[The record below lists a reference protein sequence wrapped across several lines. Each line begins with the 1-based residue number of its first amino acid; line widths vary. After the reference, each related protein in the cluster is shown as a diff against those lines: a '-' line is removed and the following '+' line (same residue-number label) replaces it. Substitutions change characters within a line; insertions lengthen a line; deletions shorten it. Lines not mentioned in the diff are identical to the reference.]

1 VEGRGARAGERLNA
15 AQSLLQYGYL
25 LLFAFVLAEQAG
37 LPVPAVPILLGVGA
51 LTGSGRMSMTLAF
64 AAALAA
70 SLPPDVV
77 WYELG
82 RRRGG
87 RVLAILC
94 RISLEPDSCVR
105 NTENLFLRR
114 GRGALLVAKFFPGLS
129 TVAPPLAGMVG
140 IARWQFL
147 VLDIAAAILWAG
159 TWMTLG
165 YIFSDALELVASWAG
180 RLGNSLGLVVGVA
193 LAGYVAYKFIQRRRF
208 LRSLRVARITPEE
221 LRRRLDVGDE
231 PLAIIDTRSALDVNA
246 EPYAIPG
253 ALWIPAEDISR
264 RQAELPRGRELVLY
278 CS

>member
-1 VEGRGARAGERLNA
+1 MSNVET
-15 AQSLLQYGYL
+15 LLQYGYL
-25 LLFAFVLAEQAG
+25 PLFAFVLAEQSG
-37 LPVPAVPILLGVGA
+37 LPVPAVPVLLGVGA
-51 LTGSGRMSMTLAF
+51 LTGTGRMSMTLAF

-87 RVLAILC
+87 RVLAVLC
-94 RISLEPDSCVR
+94 KISLEPDSCVR

-114 GRGALLVAKFFPGLS
+114 GRGALLIAKFFPGLS
-129 TVAPPLAGMVG
+129 TVAPPLAGIVG

-159 TWMTLG
+159 TWMALG
-165 YIFSDALELVASWAG
+165 YVFSDALEIVASWAG
-180 RLGNSLGLVVGVA
+180 RLGNSLGVVIGVA
-193 LAGYVAYKFIQRRRF
+193 LGAYVAYKFVQRRRF
-208 LRSLRVARITPEE
+208 LRSLRIARITPEE
-221 LRRRLDVGDE
+221 LKRRLDLGDE
-231 PLAIIDTRSALDVNA
+231 TLAIVDTRSALDVHA
-246 EPYAIPG
+246 EPHAVPG

-264 RQAELPRGRELVLY
+264 RQAELPRGCELVLY

>member
-1 VEGRGARAGERLNA
+1 MSAVET
-15 AQSLLQYGYL
+15 LLQYGYL
-25 LLFAFVLAEQAG
+25 LLFAFVLAEQSG
-37 LPVPAVPILLGVGA
+37 LPVPAVPVLLGVGA
-51 LTGSGRMSMTLAF
+51 LTGAGRMSMTLAF

-82 RRRGG
+82 RRRGA

-105 NTENLFLRR
+105 NTENLFMRR
-114 GRGALLVAKFFPGLS
+114 GRGALLIAKFFPGLS

-165 YIFSDALELVASWAG
+165 YIFSDALDIVASWAG
-180 RLGNSLGLVVGVA
+180 RLGNSLGVVIGVA
-193 LAGYVAYKFIQRRRF
+193 LGGYVAYKFIQRRRF

-221 LRRRLDVGDE
+221 LKRRLDGGDE
-231 PLAIIDTRSALDVNA
+231 MLAIIDTRSVLEVNA
-246 EPYAIPG
+246 EPHAVPG
-253 ALWIPAEDISR
+253 ALWIPAEEISR

>member
-1 VEGRGARAGERLNA
+1 MSELET
-15 AQSLLQYGYL
+15 LLKYGYL
-25 LLFAFVLAEQAG
+25 LLFAFVLAEQSG
-37 LPVPAVPILLGVGA
+37 LPVPAVPVLLGVGA
-51 LTGSGRMSMTLAF
+51 LTGAGRMSMTLAF

-82 RRRGG
+82 RRRGA

-105 NTENLFLRR
+105 NTENLFMRR
-114 GRGALLVAKFFPGLS
+114 GRGALLIAKFFPGFS

-165 YIFSDALELVASWAG
+165 YIFSDALDLVASWAG
-180 RLGNSLGLVVGVA
+180 RLGNSLGVVIGVA
-193 LAGYVAYKFIQRRRF
+193 LGGYVAYKFIQRRRF
-208 LRSLRVARITPEE
+208 IRSLRVARITPEE
-221 LRRRLDVGDE
+221 LKRRLDVGDE
-231 PLAIIDTRSALDVNA
+231 MLGIIDTRSALQVNA
-246 EPYAIPG
+246 EPYAVPG
-253 ALWIPAEDISR
+253 ALWIPAEEISR
-264 RQAELPRGRELVLY
+264 RQAELPRGRDLVLY

>member
-1 VEGRGARAGERLNA
+1 MSSVE
-15 AQSLLQYGYL
+15 SLLQYGSL

-37 LPVPAVPILLGVGA
+37 LPIPAVPVLLGVGA
-51 LTGSGRMSMTLAF
+51 LTGAGRMSMTLAF

-70 SLPPDVV
+70 SLPPDVI

-82 RRRGG
+82 RQRGG
-87 RVLAILC
+87 RVLASLC

-114 GRGALLVAKFFPGLS
+114 GRGALFIAKFFPGLS

-165 YIFSDALELVASWAG
+165 YIFSDALEVVASWAG
-180 RLGNSLGLVVGVA
+180 RLGNSLGVVIGAA
-193 LAGYVAYKFIQRRRF
+193 LAGYVLYKFVQRRRF
-208 LRSLRVARITPEE
+208 IRSLRVARITPEE
-221 LRRRLDVGDE
+221 LKRRLDVGDE
-231 PLAIIDTRSALDVNA
+231 TLAIIDTRSALDVHA
-246 EPYAIPG
+246 EPFAVPG
-253 ALWIPAEDISR
+253 ALWIPAEDVSR
-264 RQAELPRGRELVLY
+264 RQTELPRGRELVLY

>member
-1 VEGRGARAGERLNA
+1 MSNVET
-15 AQSLLQYGYL
+15 LLQYGYL
-25 LLFAFVLAEQAG
+25 LLFAFVLAEQSG
-37 LPVPAVPILLGVGA
+37 LPVPAVPVLLGVGA
-51 LTGSGRMSMTLAF
+51 LTGTGRMSMTLAF

-87 RVLAILC
+87 RVLALLC
-94 RISLEPDSCVR
+94 KISLEPDSCVR

-114 GRGALLVAKFFPGLS
+114 GRGALLIAKFFPGLS
-129 TVAPPLAGMVG
+129 TVAPPLAGIVG

-159 TWMTLG
+159 TWMALG
-165 YIFSDALELVASWAG
+165 YVFSDALEIVASWAG
-180 RLGNSLGLVVGVA
+180 RLGNSLGVVIGAA
-193 LAGYVAYKFIQRRRF
+193 LGAYVAYKFVQRRRF
-208 LRSLRVARITPEE
+208 LRSLRIARIAPEE
-221 LRRRLDVGDE
+221 LKRRLDLGDE
-231 PLAIIDTRSALDVNA
+231 TLAIVDTRSALDVHA
-246 EPYAIPG
+246 EPHAVPG

-264 RQAELPRGRELVLY
+264 RQAELPRGCELVLY

>member
-1 VEGRGARAGERLNA
+1 MEGRGTRAGERLNA
-15 AQSLLQYGYL
+15 VQSLLQHGYL

-37 LPVPAVPILLGVGA
+37 LPVPAVPALLGVGA
-51 LTGSGRMSMTLAF
+51 LIGAGRMSMTLAF
-64 AAALAA
+64 TAVLAA
-70 SLPPDVV
+70 SLPPDII

-87 RVLAILC
+87 RVLASLC

-105 NTENLFLRR
+105 SAENMFLRR
-114 GRGALLVAKFFPGLS
+114 GRGALLIAKFFPGLS

-165 YIFSDALELVASWAG
+165 YIFSDALELVAAWAG
-180 RLGNSLGLVVGVA
+180 RLGNSLLVVIGGA
-193 LAGYVAYKFIQRRRF
+193 LAMYILFKFVQRRRF
-208 LRSLRVARITPEE
+208 LHSLRVARITPEE
-221 LRRRLDVGDE
+221 LKRRLDLGDE
-231 PLAIIDTRSALDVNA
+231 TLAIVDTRAALEVDA
-246 EPYAIPG
+246 EPFAVPG

-264 RQAELPRGRELVLY
+264 RHAELPRGRELVLY
-278 CS
+278 CT